1 MPVSLRSGSSKETGI
16 RQMTIN
22 QRASLKSK
30 IRLAPYNPDWPM
42 QYAELAGRI
51 RAALGKKALLLEHVG
66 STSVPGLCAKPVID
80 IVLAVADSADEPSYI
95 PPLEACGFALR
106 FREPDWYQHACSSRT
121 TFRPISMCS
130 ARGVRKPTAC
140 FPSGT
145 VCAGMRM
152 NASYMKS
159 PNGNLQRRPGNT
171 RRIMQM
177 LKLRSSGRS
186 SPGLWNHNLRFHG

>member
-1 MPVSLRSGSSKETGI
+1 
-16 RQMTIN
+16 MTIN

-80 IVLAVADSADEPSYI
+80 IVLAVADSADEPSYL

-106 FREPDWYQHACSSRT
+106 FREPDWYQHRLLKSNDIQANLHVFSEGCEETDRMLS
-121 TFRPISMCS
+121 FRDRLRWHEDERILYEKSKRELAAQTWENTQNYADAKTPVIRAIL
-130 ARGVRKPTAC
+130 ARALE
-140 FPSGT
+140 S
-145 VCAGMRM
+145 
-152 NASYMKS
+152 
-159 PNGNLQRRPGNT
+159 
-171 RRIMQM
+171 
-177 LKLRSSGRS
+177 
-186 SPGLWNHNLRFHG
+186 

>member
-106 FREPDWYQHACSSRT
+106 FREPDWYQHRLLKSNDIQANLHVFSEGCEETDRMLS
-121 TFRPISMCS
+121 FRDRLRWHEDERILYEKSKRELAAQTWEYTQNYADAKTPVIRAIL
-130 ARGVRKPTAC
+130 ARALE
-140 FPSGT
+140 S
-145 VCAGMRM
+145 
-152 NASYMKS
+152 
-159 PNGNLQRRPGNT
+159 
-171 RRIMQM
+171 
-177 LKLRSSGRS
+177 
-186 SPGLWNHNLRFHG
+186 